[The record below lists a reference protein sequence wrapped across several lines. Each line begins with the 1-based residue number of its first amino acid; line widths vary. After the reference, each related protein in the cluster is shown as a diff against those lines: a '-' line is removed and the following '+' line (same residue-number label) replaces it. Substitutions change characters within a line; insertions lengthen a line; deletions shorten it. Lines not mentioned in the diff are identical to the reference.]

1 MTSLKIKHIVL
12 AAMALTASAMSQ
24 AQTTAPTTAASGVKA
39 STVVQR
45 NVNQEKRIEQGLQS
59 GSLNT
64 REAAQLQKEESKV
77 DRLEAQSLK
86 DGKLTPEEKL
96 RVTQA
101 QNKVSQDIRTDKTN
115 AVKGNPT
122 SVSSQ
127 RLQADV
133 QRNVN
138 QQERVEQGLQ
148 SGSVTQH
155 EAARLERGQARVEH
169 REAVAGQDGH
179 VGAREQRRIHRAED
193 RQSRRIY
200 RQKHDAQ
207 HQGV

>member
-12 AAMALTASAMSQ
+12 AAMALSAAALSQ
-24 AQTTAPTTAASGVKA
+24 AQTTAPATATNPGAA
-39 STVVQR
+39 PILQR

-64 REAAQLQKEESKV
+64 REAAGLQREEAKV

-86 DGKLTPEEKL
+86 DGKLSAQEQQRL
-96 RVTQA
+96 TQA
-101 QNKVSQDIRTDKTN
+101 QNKVSQDIHADKTN

-122 SVSSQ
+122 SSSSQ
-127 RLQADV
+127 RMQADV

-138 QQERVEQGLQ
+138 QQERIEQGVQ
-148 SGSVTQH
+148 SGSLTKH
-155 EAARLERGQARVEH
+155 EAARMERGQARVEH

-179 VGAREQRRIHRAED
+179 VGAREQRRIQRAES
-193 RQSRRIY
+193 RQSRHIH
-200 RQKHDAQ
+200 RQKHDA
-207 HQGV
+207 